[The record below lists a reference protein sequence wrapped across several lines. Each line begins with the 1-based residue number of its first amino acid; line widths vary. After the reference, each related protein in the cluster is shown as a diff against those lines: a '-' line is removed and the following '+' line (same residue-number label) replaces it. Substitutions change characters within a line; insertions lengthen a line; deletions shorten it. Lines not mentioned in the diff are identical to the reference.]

1 MTKSRDGGPGD
12 TNKSSDGRP
21 AGGANLKDLSR
32 KSGTGR
38 VGERKD
44 CINRL
49 HGVVAALL
57 REGADPVLIMESL
70 TAIRR
75 NQDLPVTRFHRFTAA
90 IAAASGMSLKELGQL
105 DTWLHAHIADEKAR
119 AGEIPPSPSHIV
131 LEVRKGPNITY
142 RLKLVKCGNKSCRR
156 CRQGPAHGPY
166 WYAYGQGGGRYRQ
179 TYIGKTLDPQ
189 TLAATVIVTTE

>member
-1 MTKSRDGGPGD
+1 
-12 TNKSSDGRP
+12 
-21 AGGANLKDLSR
+21 
-32 KSGTGR
+32 
-38 VGERKD
+38 
-44 CINRL
+44 
-49 HGVVAALL
+49 
-57 REGADPVLIMESL
+57 
-70 TAIRR
+70 
-75 NQDLPVTRFHRFTAA
+75 
-90 IAAASGMSLKELGQL
+90 
-105 DTWLHAHIADEKAR
+105 
-119 AGEIPPSPSHIV
+119 V

>member
-1 MTKSRDGGPGD
+1 
-12 TNKSSDGRP
+12 
-21 AGGANLKDLSR
+21 
-32 KSGTGR
+32 
-38 VGERKD
+38 
-44 CINRL
+44 
-49 HGVVAALL
+49 
-57 REGADPVLIMESL
+57 
-70 TAIRR
+70 
-75 NQDLPVTRFHRFTAA
+75 
-90 IAAASGMSLKELGQL
+90 MSLKELGQL